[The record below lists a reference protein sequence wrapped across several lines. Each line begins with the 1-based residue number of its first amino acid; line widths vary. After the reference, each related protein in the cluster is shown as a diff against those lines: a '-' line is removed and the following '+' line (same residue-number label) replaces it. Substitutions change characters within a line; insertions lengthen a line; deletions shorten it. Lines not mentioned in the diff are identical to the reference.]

1 MIRNNFAGDDEITL
15 RISNEASETLANA
28 YACVASGKS
37 ENIFGNDRKKLRE
50 TASEMRS
57 EFAKR
62 CLACIV
68 SKVYDRKR
76 DTFEVLALQ
85 ASYESMALLPQDSK
99 FDKARLDL
107 LEKHLKIASNVAVR
121 DEKMRSEA
129 CAFRAKALIFAAV
142 PLRDKDETEML
153 LLERFKAKDVL
164 SHVEDVR
171 IITHHH
177 SNSSLTP
184 HTTTNTTYYYYYYY
198 TGTQGIQ
205 HTSQR
210 CKDST
215 QSFLSCFELCLEYG
229 HTRWCFRCV
238 SSSVSSNLEFVE
250 IQR

>member
-37 ENIFGNDRKKLRE
+37 ENIFGDDRKKLRE

-62 CLACIV
+62 CLACIE

-171 IITHHH
+171 ITHH
-177 SNSSLTP
+177 SNSYQHNLEYD
-184 HTTTNTTYYYYYYY
+184 HC

-205 HTSQR
+205 YTSQR

-250 IQR
+250 IRR